1 MAGLNVSLQVT
12 RADLEFK
19 EAIGWLWIQVPRA
32 QTIEAEVGQ
41 GPGGAGSESPCLLLV
56 GEQGLARGMGSVSLW
71 ELSWPRSTFWNPPAC
86 QLRRRG

>member
-41 GPGGAGSESPCLLLV
+41 GPAGQVLRAP
-56 GEQGLARGMGSVSLW
+56 ARCWWGN
-71 ELSWPRSTFWNPPAC
+71 RA
-86 QLRRRG
+86 